1 MSSEIELLRQKKAL
15 ELRKK
20 MLLSQEKATPI
31 VVETPKLS
39 SREVVR
45 KILAGGGVEG
55 LETARRYY
63 PKEGGVIEEN
73 LARPID
79 SGRIKGAVSGEEIFS
94 FLRRGGLRFSIDT
107 KI

>member
-45 KILAGGGVEG
+45 KILAGGGGGG

-73 LARPID
+73 VARLID
-79 SGRIKGAVSGEEIFS
+79 SGRVKGAVSGGRIFC
-94 FLRRGGLRFSIDT
+94 FLRSVGLRFSMDKT
-107 KI
+107 